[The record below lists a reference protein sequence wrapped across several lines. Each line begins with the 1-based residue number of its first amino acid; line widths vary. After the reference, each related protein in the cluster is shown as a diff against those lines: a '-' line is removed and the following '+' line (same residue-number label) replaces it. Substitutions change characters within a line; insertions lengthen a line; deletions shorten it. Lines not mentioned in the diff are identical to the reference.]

1 MRSLKVL
8 IVEQNPARLLQLHQ
22 MLNACGVFGVR
33 VAEDLNAARRNLE
46 RQGSVDVLLL
56 GSQLL
61 PATSFFA
68 ELAGRGQATA
78 LAGAVIVQGPVGY
91 IEPAEVVRRAR
102 QAGLWVLGV
111 LPWGQAI
118 CPLHH
123 MLCRYRVETTEAL
136 TA

>member
-33 VAEDLNAARRNLE
+33 VAEDLHAARRSLH
-46 RQGSVDVLLL
+46 RQGAVDVLVL

-61 PATSFFA
+61 PATSFFT
-68 ELAGRGQATA
+68 ELGGGRQASA
-78 LAGAVIVQGPVGY
+78 LANAVIVQGPVGY
-91 IEPAEVVRRAR
+91 TEPGEVVRRAR

-118 CPLHH
+118 CPLHN
-123 MLCRYRVETTEAL
+123 MLCRYRMETAEAL

>member
-33 VAEDLNAARRNLE
+33 VAEDLNAARRSLA
-46 RQGSVDVLLL
+46 RQGSVDVLVL

-61 PATSFFA
+61 PASSFFA

-78 LAGAVIVQGPVGY
+78 LAGGVIVQGPVGY
-91 IEPAEVVRRAR
+91 TEPAEVVRRAR

-111 LPWGQAI
+111 LPWGQSI
-118 CPLHH
+118 CPLHN
-123 MLCRYRVETTEAL
+123 MLCRYRMETAEAL